1 MIVQSKGQILKI
13 IIDRPKAN
21 AIDSKTSLE
30 LNRIFS
36 EFEENDDYRVAII
49 SATGDKYFCT
59 GADLKEL
66 SQTQGDVDYGPNGF
80 AGLTHFTN
88 AKKPI
93 IATVNGLC
101 VGGVE
106 LMLACDLVVA
116 SQHAEFFLSETQ
128 IDNVPFL
135 VSIQRLLQR
144 LPRNIAMQM
153 LYTGRKMTA
162 DELAALGLVNSVVP
176 ADLLRATAYQ
186 LAEQIIASAHLCL

>member
-1 MIVQSKGQILKI
+1 
-13 IIDRPKAN
+13 
-21 AIDSKTSLE
+21 
-30 LNRIFS
+30 
-36 EFEENDDYRVAII
+36 
-49 SATGDKYFCT
+49 
-59 GADLKEL
+59 
-66 SQTQGDVDYGPNGF
+66 
-80 AGLTHFTN
+80 
-88 AKKPI
+88 
-93 IATVNGLC
+93 
-101 VGGVE
+101 
-106 LMLACDLVVA
+106 MLACDLVVA

-186 LAEQIIASAHLCL
+186 LAEQIIASAPSVCSRLQAGFING